1 MLGRAAVVVA
11 AAGLFA
17 GMIGCDARPRRV
29 PVAGKVL
36 IDGKPLTTG
45 FIMVV
50 PHEGR
55 AATGQIQP
63 DGSFRLTTF
72 DENDG
77 CIPGSHPV
85 TIVANEQITP
95 TRMKWLAPKKY
106 ADVASTDRQVTIDRP
121 RDDLIVEL
129 TWSGG
134 RPFIETT
141 GDAAADKAA
150 AKATS
155 AGQN

>member
-55 AATGQIQP
+55 AATGAVSCP
-63 DGSFRLTTF
+63 FSART
-72 DENDG
+72 
-77 CIPGSHPV
+77 CS
-85 TIVANEQITP
+85 A
-95 TRMKWLAPKKY
+95 
-106 ADVASTDRQVTIDRP
+106 DRP
-121 RDDLIVEL
+121 RSV
-129 TWSGG
+129 
-134 RPFIETT
+134 IEPAC
-141 GDAAADKAA
+141 AAPAIASS
-150 AKATS
+150 AT
-155 AGQN
+155 AERFWRMPM